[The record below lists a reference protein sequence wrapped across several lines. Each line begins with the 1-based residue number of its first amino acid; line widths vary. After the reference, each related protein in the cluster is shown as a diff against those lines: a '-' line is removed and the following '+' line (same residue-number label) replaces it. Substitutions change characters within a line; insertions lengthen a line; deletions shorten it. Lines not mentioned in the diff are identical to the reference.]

1 MQVAPAHPHAASDAP
16 VAPCRCLLRSPAAY
30 AGLVDLMYSND
41 IASWVRSVRFLLE
54 RYPGFLFSK
63 NFYDISTLSSATIDT
78 QEGKLVQGPGF
89 FW

>member
-1 MQVAPAHPHAASDAP
+1 
-16 VAPCRCLLRSPAAY
+16 
-30 AGLVDLMYSND
+30 MYSND